1 MLVLRVSSS
10 AAQSF
15 FHQHFLFIPNIINI
29 MTETSP
35 NLSEDGK
42 SSDTLF
48 IGGLVSKRIS
58 DEDIHTFVTVFEEPV
73 HLNIDR
79 KRGLLWAQYSSI
91 SLAYESMKVL
101 QYKFWGGRSISAR
114 FDLGAQGRG
123 QALHHPTPIR
133 TMRDHPESNSDSSAY
148 YTSKSVVGHGME
160 YPFPSGLY
168 FKRLMQLQSKLL
180 TTTSTNPLLSL
191 LTNPGLHNKYNK
203 EVTEVMAMVD
213 AVERAILM
221 VFDKYAKDVPNAVV
235 YVVGDGKAPLCA
247 ACLCLHFP
255 SSWVFHSIDPILVP
269 IGLDCATSSR
279 FFQHSIVSEEFVI
292 PPTPDPNTLSIVVA
306 CHSHAPLQEFWS
318 RISGLKICVAMPC
331 CSDYSD
337 LSDEPILR
345 FEDFEVYSPMRT
357 VLIYSSSV

>member
-1 MLVLRVSSS
+1 MPKS
-10 AAQSF
+10 
-15 FHQHFLFIPNIINI
+15 
-29 MTETSP
+29 TS

-73 HLNIDR
+73 NLDIDR
-79 KRGLLWAQYSSI
+79 KRGLLWARYSSI
-91 SLAYESMKVL
+91 SLAYETMKVL
-101 QYKFWGGRSISAR
+101 QYKLWGGRSISAR
-114 FDLGAQGRG
+114 YDLGTQGRG

-133 TMRDHPESNSDSSAY
+133 TMRDHPDSNSSSSAY
-148 YTSKSVVGHGME
+148 YTSKSIVGHGME

-168 FKRLMQLQSKLL
+168 FKRLMQLQAKLL
-180 TTTSTNPLLSL
+180 TASCNNPLLSL

-221 VFDKYAKDVPNAVV
+221 VFDKYAKDVANAVV

-255 SSWVFHSIDPILVP
+255 STWVFHSIDPILVP
-269 IGLDCATSSR
+269 IALDSVTAER
-279 FFQHSIVSEEFVI
+279 FFQHSVMSEEFVI
-292 PPTPDPNTLSIVVA
+292 SPPTPPDVVSTLSIVVA
-306 CHSHAPLQEFWS
+306 CHSHAPLHEFWS
-318 RISGLKICVAMPC
+318 RIEGKKICVAMPC

-337 LSDEPILR
+337 LSEEPILR
-345 FEDFEVYSPMRT
+345 FEDYEVYSPMRT
-357 VLIYSSSV
+357 VLIYSSCL